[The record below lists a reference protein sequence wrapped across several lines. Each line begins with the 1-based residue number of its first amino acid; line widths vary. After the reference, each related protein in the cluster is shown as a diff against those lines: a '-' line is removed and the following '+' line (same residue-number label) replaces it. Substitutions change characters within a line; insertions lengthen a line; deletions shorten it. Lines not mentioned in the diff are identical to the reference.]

1 MKRIIYLLVL
11 IFTTANCV
19 SAQSKDET
27 TIRRLLEEQR
37 LDWNTGDK
45 EKFMGTYWQSDSLMF
60 IGKSGV
66 TYGWQN
72 TLNNYKKG
80 YPDTAAMGKLQF
92 DILEVKRLS
101 VMYFF
106 AVAFFKISRSIRS
119 RSFSARRRRFSSST
133 ANADG
138 CDFAANARDP
148 SAANCSRHL
157 RSRF

>member
-1 MKRIIYLLVL
+1 MKKNIYLLIL
-11 IFTTANCV
+11 ILISANTI

-27 TIRRLLEEQR
+27 TIRGLLEEQR
-37 LDWNTGDK
+37 LAWNAGDK

-72 TLNNYKKG
+72 TLDNYKKH

-106 AVAFFKISRSIRS
+106 VVGKWHLTRSIGDVGGH
-119 RSFSARRRRFSSST
+119 FTLLFKKVKNKWVIVADHSS
-133 ANADG
+133 
-138 CDFAANARDP
+138 
-148 SAANCSRHL
+148 
-157 RSRF
+157 

>member
-1 MKRIIYLLVL
+1 MKRIIYIL
-11 IFTTANCV
+11 IMFLISANTI
-19 SAQSKDET
+19 SAQSKPARPAGGDET
-27 TIRRLLEEQR
+27 TIRTLLEEQR
-37 LDWNTGDK
+37 LAWNTGDK

-72 TLNNYKKG
+72 TLDNYKKH

-106 AVAFFKISRSIRS
+106 VVGKWHLTRSIGDVGGHFTLLFKRVKNKWVIV
-119 RSFSARRRRFSSST
+119 ADHSS
-133 ANADG
+133 
-138 CDFAANARDP
+138 
-148 SAANCSRHL
+148 
-157 RSRF
+157 